1 MQRGG
6 ASSGY
11 IGGGGVG
18 GVGYGRSVGAR
29 MGPIAGTEAAEQL
42 SRGPGVREWV
52 GKPLG

>member
-1 MQRGG
+1 MQGGGEFRVHRGG
-6 ASSGY
+6 R
-11 IGGGGVG
+11 
-18 GVGYGRSVGAR
+18 GVGYGRRVGAR